1 MKPRQLDFKDYRR
14 SIATGR
20 GGYRPGAGRPARRP
34 GIIHHVRRS
43 GVPRGRPAHITL
55 RLRRG
60 IPSLR
65 SRAFVR
71 DFRSS
76 LAQACERGSFR
87 VVHYSLQRDHVHLIV
102 EAAGRDALG
111 RGMKSIGSRLARA
124 VNRVF
129 HRSGPALDGRYHLR
143 LLKTPREVRNAL
155 AYVLLN
161 ARKHFSQRTG
171 TAPPIRLDEASS
183 GRWFEGWRHRPRGP
197 TGEGLVREVAL
208 ARSWLLCTGWR
219 RHGLVDPTEVPG
231 TRRLTRARS

>member
-1 MKPRQLDFKDYRR
+1 MKPKQLHLNDYQRR
-14 SIATGR
+14 TATGR

-43 GVPRGRPAHITL
+43 GVPSGCPGHVTL
-55 RLRRG
+55 RVRRG

-65 SRAFVR
+65 SRVFVR
-71 DFRSS
+71 AFRAS

-102 EAAGRDALG
+102 EAAGRDALAS
-111 RGMKSIGSRLARA
+111 GMKSIGSRLARA

-129 HRSGPALDGRYHLR
+129 HRSGPVLDGRYHLR

-161 ARKHFSQRTG
+161 VRKHSSQRKG
-171 TAPPIRLDEASS
+171 AAPPIRLDEASS
-183 GRWFEGWRHRPRGP
+183 GRWFRGWRRRPRGP

-208 ARSWLLCTGWR
+208 ARSWLLRTGWR
-219 RHGLVDPTEVPG
+219 RHGLVDPAEVPG
-231 TRRLTRARS
+231 ARRR